1 MTALQ
6 PNHADH
12 HDEAAQVQRCKE
24 LERVLLE
31 AQTAASAAARAKS
44 AFLTNISHE
53 LRTPL
58 TTILGYCELLYEDV
72 REGTLSPE
80 RAKDQLTRMRG
91 AAEQLLH
98 LINDMIELA
107 RLEAGD
113 VTIVPGRWPISLLV
127 DEVQNTITPL
137 AQAQQ
142 NSLIVDLKV
151 DPRKI
156 IIIDRDKVRR
166 ILLNLLQNAVKF
178 THRGEIKLT
187 VAVQEHADG
196 SAMLNLSVS
205 DTGIGMSAAQLDRL
219 FEPFTRF
226 EEPLTQRSGGVG
238 IGLAIARQLCHRM
251 GGLIAVKS
259 QPGQGTTFFIT
270 IPLIETETM

>member
-1 MTALQ
+1 MTELQ
-6 PNHADH
+6 PNHSDH
-12 HDEAAQVQRCKE
+12 HDETAQVQRFKE
-24 LERVLLE
+24 LERALIE

-58 TTILGYCELLYEDV
+58 TTIIGYCELLYEDL

-80 RAKDQLTRMRG
+80 RAKDQLTRMRL

-113 VTIVPGRWPISLLV
+113 VTIIPGRWPISLLV
-127 DEVQNTITPL
+127 DEVQNAITPL

-142 NSLIVDLKV
+142 NCLVVDLKV

-156 IIIDRDKVRR
+156 ITVDRDKVRR

-178 THRGEIKLT
+178 TRQGEIKLT
-187 VAVQEHADG
+187 VAVQEYADG

-238 IGLAIARQLCHRM
+238 IGLAIARHLCERM

-270 IPLIETETM
+270 IPLVATETM

>member
-1 MTALQ
+1 MTELQ
-6 PNHADH
+6 PNHSDH
-12 HDEAAQVQRCKE
+12 HDETAQVQRFKE
-24 LERVLLE
+24 LERALIE

-58 TTILGYCELLYEDV
+58 TTIIGYCELLYEDL

-80 RAKDQLTRMRG
+80 RAKDQLTRMRL

-113 VTIVPGRWPISLLV
+113 VTIIPGRWPISLLV
-127 DEVQNTITPL
+127 DEVQNAITPL

-142 NSLIVDLKV
+142 NCLVVDLKV

-156 IIIDRDKVRR
+156 ITVDRDKVRR

-178 THRGEIKLT
+178 TRQGEIKLT
-187 VAVQEHADG
+187 VAVQEYADG

-226 EEPLTQRSGGVG
+226 EEPLTQRFGGVG
-238 IGLAIARQLCHRM
+238 IGLAIARQLCERM

-270 IPLIETETM
+270 IPLIETQTM

>member
-1 MTALQ
+1 MTELQ
-6 PNHADH
+6 PNHSDH
-12 HDEAAQVQRCKE
+12 HDETAQVQRFKE
-24 LERVLLE
+24 LERALIE

-58 TTILGYCELLYEDV
+58 TTIIGYCELLYEDL

-80 RAKDQLTRMRG
+80 QAKDQLTRIRL

-113 VTIVPGRWPISLLV
+113 VTIIPGRWPISLLV
-127 DEVQNTITPL
+127 DEVQNAITPL

-142 NSLIVDLKV
+142 NCLVVDLKV

-156 IIIDRDKVRR
+156 ITIDRDKVRR

-178 THRGEIKLT
+178 THQGEIKLT
-187 VAVQEHADG
+187 VAVKEHADG

-238 IGLAIARQLCHRM
+238 IGLAIARHLCERM

-270 IPLIETETM
+270 IPLIETQTM

>member
-1 MTALQ
+1 MTKDQ
-6 PNHADH
+6 PNHSD
-12 HDEAAQVQRCKE
+12 DETAQVQRFKE
-24 LERVLLE
+24 LERALIE

-58 TTILGYCELLYEDV
+58 TTIIGYCELLYEDL

-113 VTIVPGRWPISLLV
+113 VTIIPGRWPISLLV
-127 DEVQNTITPL
+127 DEVQNAITPL

-142 NSLIVDLKV
+142 NCLVVDLKV

-156 IIIDRDKVRR
+156 ITVDRDKVRR

-178 THRGEIKLT
+178 TRQGEIKLT
-187 VAVQEHADG
+187 VAVQEYADG

-238 IGLAIARQLCHRM
+238 IGLAIARHLCERM

-270 IPLIETETM
+270 IPLIETQTM